1 MELSVYNIEG
11 ADTGRRVV
19 LEDDLFAIEPNEHA
33 IYLDVKQYLA
43 NKRQGTHKAKEKWE
57 VARTTKKLKRQKG
70 TGGARAGSMKSPLFK
85 GGARVFGPKPR
96 DYSFKLNKKVKRLAR
111 LSAIADKL
119 KNNHL
124 MIVEDFN
131 MEAPKT
137 KTFLNILNNLKV
149 ADNRNLLVLDK
160 GNEVIY
166 KSGRNLPKTEIV
178 TMDGLNTYQIMKAKS
193 LLLSETSVKMLEGFL
208 SK

>member
-1 MELSVYNIEG
+1 
-11 ADTGRRVV
+11 
-19 LEDDLFAIEPNEHA
+19 
-33 IYLDVKQYLA
+33 
-43 NKRQGTHKAKEKWE
+43 
-57 VARTTKKLKRQKG
+57 
-70 TGGARAGSMKSPLFK
+70 
-85 GGARVFGPKPR
+85 
-96 DYSFKLNKKVKRLAR
+96 LAR

-131 MEAPKT
+131 METPKT
-137 KTFLNILNNLKV
+137 KAFLNILNNLKV

>member
-131 MEAPKT
+131 METPKT

>member
-11 ADTGRRVV
+11 ADTGRKVV
-19 LEDDLFAIEPNEHA
+19 LEDELFAIEPNEHA

-43 NKRQGTHKAKEKWE
+43 NKRQGTHKTKEKWE

-131 MEAPKT
+131 METPKT

-149 ADNRNLLVLDK
+149 AENRNLLVLDK